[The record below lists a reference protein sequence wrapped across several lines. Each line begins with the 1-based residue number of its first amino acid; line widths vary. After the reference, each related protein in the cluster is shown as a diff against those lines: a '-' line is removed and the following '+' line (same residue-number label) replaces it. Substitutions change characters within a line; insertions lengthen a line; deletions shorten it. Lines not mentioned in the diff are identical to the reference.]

1 MLPDGG
7 YTMRRPLV
15 KTLALLLAM
24 SLAIPLPAALGAPAP
39 QEGGISSD
47 GGPAPMIDIIDH
59 RLINSTY
66 TARIPIIDGVVSPN
80 EWDIAEGSSA
90 LMSEI
95 PPSWEETGGHIT
107 GPGIQNDT
115 DASHLFWTMY
125 DEDYLYFLFNCS
137 DDSIVVDSYPAQ
149 FWRDD
154 GIEIAIDGAFDR
166 DEDQRNETGL
176 GYEDGDT
183 FAIPA
188 DGSPGIA
195 YSLHEGNSYARY
207 WGPNRDWTSAVNQH
221 KINNNTYYY
230 IVEVMIRLNTISNP
244 APGTFIGLNTGQND
258 DDDGGTTKEGVIRW
272 QGLDGYEVWRNETLW
287 GDLYFRT
294 SVTAD
299 AGFPKVVNQS
309 DTVQFDGSGSGSNNP
324 DFTVTGEYTW
334 TFMYGDELV
343 TLDGMDPTYQFD
355 RPGQYTITLNVTDG
369 TGSWDTDIVL
379 IGVRDTEDPVA
390 NAGPDIVVDQD
401 ELVTLDASRS
411 TDNHPDFPDSATFEW
426 FFITDQVVRL
436 YGMEAEYT
444 FAKPGQYTVKLTV
457 TDPSGINSAT
467 DTLTVTVRDVE
478 PPIAVAGDDITIDD
492 GQLVS
497 FDGTGSSDNFQIVK
511 MLWEF
516 YLDEELVNL
525 TGKTPKY
532 KFPAPGV
539 YNVTLTVFDGD
550 GQFDTDVMTVTV
562 VDVSSPIADAGVVL
576 ERNEDVEI
584 TLNGELSFDNVAIVL
599 YEWAIYYDDELI
611 EELEGKK
618 VQYTFTE
625 PGLYDITL
633 RVTDGMGL
641 FSEDTVQYGIID
653 VTTPV
658 AKAGEDRTVDELVT
672 VTISGEGSSDNVEI
686 LTWEWTI
693 SAGPGGAT
701 IRRTGE
707 SFDYVFSI
715 PGVYTITLVC
725 TDKEGLWD
733 SDAFTITVLDVT
745 APTAIPPT
753 SQNIKVGQELVFDG
767 RASTDNVGIIRYT
780 WNYEMAGA
788 PFEQVEENI
797 TIAFDSKGNYTF
809 TLTVEDAAGNTD
821 TASFYILV
829 EKPKEA
835 EEEPGF
841 GVLLAVTAVALV
853 AVLAIGRRRR

>member
-1 MLPDGG
+1 MQPEGG

-15 KTLALLLAM
+15 KALALLLAM
-24 SLAIPLPAALGAPAP
+24 SMVIPLPAALGAQAP
-39 QEGGISSD
+39 QGDGSSSD

-66 TARIPIIDGVVSPN
+66 TTGMTIIDGVISRN
-80 EWDIAEGSSA
+80 EWDIAEGSAA

-107 GPGIQNDT
+107 GPGIQNDA
-115 DASHLFWTMY
+115 DASHRFWTMY

-137 DDSIVVDSYPAQ
+137 DDIIVVDSYPDA

-166 DEDQRNETGL
+166 DEDQRTDEGFI
-176 GYEDGDT
+176 DGDT
-183 FAIPA
+183 FAVPA
-188 DGSPGIA
+188 DGSEGIA
-195 YSLHEGNSYARY
+195 YSMANGNQYARY
-207 WGPNRDWTSAVNQH
+207 WGPNRDWTSAVSQH
-221 KINNNTYYY
+221 KIDNNSYYY
-230 IVEVMIRLNTISNP
+230 IVEVMIRLNTIDNP
-244 APGTFIGLNTGQND
+244 APGSFIGFNTGQND
-258 DDDGGTTKEGVIRW
+258 DDDGSTTKEGVIRW
-272 QGLDGYEVWRNETLW
+272 QGLDGYSVWKNETLW

-309 DTVQFDGSGSGSNNP
+309 DTVQFDGSGSGSNYP
-324 DFTVTGEYTW
+324 DFTITGEYTW

-343 TLDGMDPTYQFD
+343 TLNGMNPSYQFD
-355 RPGQYTITLNVTDG
+355 WPGQYTLTLNVTDG
-369 TGSWDTDIVL
+369 TGSWDTDIVV

-390 NAGPDIVVDQD
+390 NAGPDIIVDQG
-401 ELVTLDASRS
+401 ETVTFDGSLS
-411 TDNHPDFPDSATFEW
+411 TDNHPNFPACATFEW
-426 FFITDQVVRL
+426 FILTDVVVRL
-436 YGMEAEYT
+436 YGMVVEYT
-444 FAKPGQYTVKLTV
+444 FEKPGEYFVKLTV
-457 TDPSGINSAT
+457 IDPSGNNQATHTIN
-467 DTLTVTVRDVE
+467 VKVRDVE
-478 PPIAVAGDDITIDD
+478 PPVADAGEDITIDD
-492 GQLVS
+492 GLLVS
-497 FDGTGSSDNFQIVK
+497 FDGTGSSDNFDIVK
-511 MLWEF
+511 MIWGF
-516 YLDEELVNL
+516 YLDEDLVNL
-525 TGKTPKY
+525 TGWTPKY

-539 YNVTLTVFDGD
+539 YNVILTVYDGD
-550 GQFDTDVMTVTV
+550 GQFDTDELTVTV
-562 VDVSSPIADAGVVL
+562 VDVSSPIADAGEVL

-599 YEWAIYYDDELI
+599 YEWRIYFGDELI
-611 EELEGKK
+611 EELEGRK

-633 RVTDGMGL
+633 RVTDAMGL
-641 FSEDTVQYGIID
+641 FSEDTVQYGIVD

-658 AKAGEDRTVDELVT
+658 AKAGEDRTVDEKVT
-672 VTISGEGSSDNVEI
+672 VTISGEESSDNVGI

-693 SAGPGGAT
+693 SAGPGEPT
-701 IRRTGE
+701 IRRTGD

-715 PGVYTITLVC
+715 PGVYTLTLVC

-733 SDAFTITVLDVT
+733 SDAITITVLDVT
-745 APTAIPPT
+745 PPTAVPPS
-753 SQNIKVGQELVFDG
+753 SQTIKVGQEMVFDG
-767 RASTDNVGIIRYT
+767 RASTDNVGIIKYT

-821 TASFYILV
+821 MATFYVLV
-829 EKPKEA
+829 EKKEET

-841 GVLLAVTAVALV
+841 GVLIAVAAVALV
-853 AVLAIGRRRR
+853 AVLASGRRRR